1 MLHITKIQQLK
12 KISLRYDLYAYE
24 HPFNQFSRCVRT
36 TFLNRDVFSREDA
49 PLITNF
55 ISPKGHLTRIFGTA
69 KFDKEAKGYE
79 IDYYAVRK

>member
-1 MLHITKIQQLK
+1 M
-12 KISLRYDLYAYE
+12 
-24 HPFNQFSRCVRT
+24 
-36 TFLNRDVFSREDA
+36 NRDVFLREDA

-55 ISPKGHLTRIFGTA
+55 ISPKGHLTRIFGSA